1 MPGFLIL
8 FERFKYSK
16 HMLVKEMR
24 IDSME
29 WYWFSFVLTAL
40 ASFRL
45 TRIIVF
51 DKIASFLRAP
61 FLTIVE
67 EKAET
72 GETVSFFRPKG
83 KWLRLWIGELLSC
96 YWCTGIW
103 CAAILFFGNEYL
115 YAIFHP
121 ITVILAISG
130 LAGIIE
136 HLLD

>member
-1 MPGFLIL
+1 
-8 FERFKYSK
+8 
-16 HMLVKEMR
+16 
-24 IDSME
+24 ME
-29 WYWFSFVLTAL
+29 WHWFSFALIAL
-40 ASFRL
+40 ATFRL

-61 FLTIVE
+61 FITIVE

-83 KWLRLWIGELLSC
+83 KGLRLWIGELLSC

-103 CAAILFFGNEYL
+103 CAAILFFGNEYING
-115 YAIFHP
+115 IFYP

>member
-16 HMLVKEMR
+16 HMLVKERR

-67 EKAET
+67 EKGET
-72 GETVSFFRPKG
+72 GETVSFSDRKEKDFDCG
-83 KWLRLWIGELLSC
+83 SVS
-96 YWCTGIW
+96 
-103 CAAILFFGNEYL
+103 F
-115 YAIFHP
+115 
-121 ITVILAISG
+121 
-130 LAGIIE
+130 
-136 HLLD
+136 